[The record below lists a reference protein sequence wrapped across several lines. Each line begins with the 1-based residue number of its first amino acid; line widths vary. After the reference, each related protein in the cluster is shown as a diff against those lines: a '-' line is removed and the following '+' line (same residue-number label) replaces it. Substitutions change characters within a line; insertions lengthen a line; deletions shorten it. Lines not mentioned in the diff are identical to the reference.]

1 MSYKNYIIITLVIL
15 SLFLLGKIVYLQHY
29 TYITT
34 TNSNKLLV
42 YTAHKDSDGFFILS
56 IKDPNG
62 QIDNMYIRETGALY
76 YNKAEIYETP
86 EDLYCYFIKSKETNK
101 LVPIF
106 IDEEVVLHIFNNL

>member
-29 TYITT
+29 TYINTP
-34 TNSNKLLV
+34 NNKVLV

-56 IKDPNG
+56 IKDENG

-86 EDLYCYFIKSKETNK
+86 ENLYCYFIKSKETNK
-101 LVPIF
+101 LGPMF
-106 IDEEVVLHIFNNL
+106 LEKEVVHNIFNNL

>member
-1 MSYKNYIIITLVIL
+1 MSYKNYIITTLVIL

-86 EDLYCYFIKSKETNK
+86 ENLYCYFIKSKETNK

-106 IDEEVVLHIFNNL
+106 IDEEVVYSIICN

>member
-1 MSYKNYIIITLVIL
+1 
-15 SLFLLGKIVYLQHY
+15 
-29 TYITT
+29 
-34 TNSNKLLV
+34 
-42 YTAHKDSDGFFILS
+42 
-56 IKDPNG
+56 
-62 QIDNMYIRETGALY
+62 MYIRETGALY

>member
-1 MSYKNYIIITLVIL
+1 MSYKNYIITTLVIL

-29 TYITT
+29 TYISTP
-34 TNSNKLLV
+34 NNKLLV

-56 IKDPNG
+56 IKDENG